1 MKGFVEMIQ
10 AIDGSTK
17 TAVRIQAMVKY
28 FEEASDQDK
37 VWTIALFS
45 GRRPRRSVSSTLLRQ
60 WAAGEANIPDWLFED
75 TYHVVGDLAET
86 IALIAKADRTTYPES
101 LDDPI
106 RELASLKEQPDEAKK
121 DYVTRIWRKSNA
133 ATRFVFN
140 KLMTGGWR
148 IGVSQKNL
156 IKALSKYSGQ
166 EEAVIAHRLMGDWDP
181 FEVTYDELMNSNL
194 NQDASRPYP
203 FYLAYALDEEPEDLG
218 KVNDWQVEW
227 KWDGIRGQIIKRN
240 DEVFV
245 WSRGEELVT
254 DKYPEL
260 VAFAMALPNGTVLDG
275 EIVVHDGAQV
285 LPFQLLQKRIGRKT
299 VGKKLLADAPV
310 KFIAYDLLEAQEED
324 IRQLSLK
331 ERRAKLEALH
341 ESQDQPGF
349 LLSKVIKLDS
359 WQEYKELR
367 EDSRTHRAEG
377 FMIKRADSP
386 YEMGRKRGKWWKWK
400 VDPLTI
406 DAVLIYAM
414 RGHGRRAN
422 LFTDYTFAVWKGE
435 ELVPFAKAY
444 SGLTDKEFKE
454 VDSFVK
460 KNTIERFGPVRS
472 VQPSLVFELAFEGIA
487 ESSRHKSGIALR
499 FPRMH
504 RWRKDKPAEEANS
517 LEDLTNLL
525 QLYGHD

>member
-1 MKGFVEMIQ
+1 MKGFVHMIQ

-17 TAVRIQAMVKY
+17 TAVRIQEMVNY
-28 FEEASDQDK
+28 LREATDRDK
-37 VWTIALFS
+37 VWAIALFS
-45 GRRPRRSVSSTLLRQ
+45 GRRPKRSVSSSLLRI
-60 WAAGEANIPDWLFED
+60 WAAEEAGIPSWLFED

-86 IALIAKADRTTYPES
+86 IALILKANNTIYPES
-101 LDDPI
+101 LDQSI
-106 RELASLKEQPDEAKK
+106 RELAVLKNKSDKDKK
-121 DYVTRIWRKSNA
+121 DYVTHFWRRSDVP
-133 ATRFVFN
+133 TRFVFN

-156 IKALSKYSGQ
+156 IKALGKYSGQ
-166 EEAVIAHRLMGDWDP
+166 EESLIAHRLMGDWDP
-181 FEVTYDELMNSNL
+181 FEISYDELMNSDL
-194 NQDASRPYP
+194 NQDTSRPYP
-203 FYLAYALDEEPEDLG
+203 FYLAYPLDQEVEDLG
-218 KVNDWQVEW
+218 AVGDWQVEW

-260 VAFAMALPNGTVLDG
+260 VDFAMTLPNGTVLDG
-275 EIVVHDGAQV
+275 EIVVHNGKQV

-299 VGKKLLADAPV
+299 IGKKLLADAPV
-310 KFIAYDLLEAQEED
+310 KFIAYDLLEKDQED
-324 IRQLSLK
+324 TRLLLLK
-331 ERRAKLEALH
+331 DRWILLERLH
-341 ESQDQPGF
+341 EASGHAAF
-349 LLSKVIKLDS
+349 LLSEAIHLKS
-359 WQEYKELR
+359 WDDYKKLR
-367 EDSRTHRAEG
+367 EQSRTYRAEG

-400 VDPLTI
+400 MDPLTI

-460 KNTIERFGPVRS
+460 KNTVERFGPVRS
-472 VQPSLVFELAFEGIA
+472 VKPNLVFELAFEGIS
-487 ESSRHKSGIALR
+487 ESSRHKSGIAVR

-504 RWRKDKPAEEANS
+504 RWRKDKPVEEANS
-517 LEDLTNLL
+517 LDDLIKLL

>member
-17 TAVRIQAMVKY
+17 TAVRIQAMVEY
-28 FEEASDQDK
+28 LEQASDQDK

-45 GRRPRRSVSSTLLRQ
+45 GRRPKRSVSSALLRI
-60 WAAGEANIPDWLFED
+60 WAAEEANIPDWLFED

-86 IALIAKADRTTYPES
+86 IALIAKANTTTYPDS
-101 LDDPI
+101 LDQSI
-106 RELASLKEQPDEAKK
+106 RELAALKEQSDELKK
-121 DYVTRIWRKSNA
+121 AYVTKVWRQSDA
-133 ATRFVFN
+133 PTRFVFN

-156 IKALSKYSGQ
+156 IKALSKHTGQ
-166 EEAVIAHRLMGDWDP
+166 DEPLIAHRLMGDWDP
-181 FEVTYDELMNSNL
+181 FEISYDELMNSDL

-203 FYLAYALDEEPEDLG
+203 FYLAYALDQEPEDLEE
-218 KVNDWQVEW
+218 VDAWQVEW

-240 DEVFV
+240 DEVFI

-275 EIVVHDGAQV
+275 EIVVHDGNQV

-299 VGKKLLADAPV
+299 VGKKLLNDAPV
-310 KFIAYDLLEAQEED
+310 KFIAYDLLEQGEED
-324 IRQLSLK
+324 IRSIALK
-331 ERRAKLEALH
+331 QRRARLEALYKW
-341 ESQDQPGF
+341 SDQPAF
-349 LLSKVIKLDS
+349 LLSEAITLPS
-359 WQEYKELR
+359 WKDYKELR
-367 EDSRTHRAEG
+367 EKSREHRAEG

-386 YEMGRKRGKWWKWK
+386 YEMGRKRGTWWKWK

-406 DAVLIYAM
+406 DAVMIYAM

-454 VDSFVK
+454 VDAFVK

-472 VQPSLVFELAFEGIA
+472 VKPTLVFELAFEGIA

-504 RWRKDKPAEEANS
+504 RWRKDKPPEEANS